1 MKEKKIT
8 VVWVGVLLLAALFFA
23 VLYWILRENVP
34 RRGVRLAILVCTAG
48 ISGTAFFWVRFH
60 HRQVALF
67 ADDICEMLDALMAGR
82 EPENYF
88 PYEDSLSA
96 RVQGKL
102 MQYCDM
108 MKEEGLQNRRDKETI
123 QELVSDIS
131 HQVKTPVA
139 NIKMFTGI
147 LKKHAL
153 SEEKR
158 EEFLSTL
165 EGQINKLDFL
175 MQSLIKMSR
184 LETGTFVL
192 HMKEAPL
199 SETIARAMSGVWAAA
214 ERKHISLEVQC
225 HEELTAFHDPKW
237 TAEAVGNLL
246 DNAVKY
252 TPDGGTVQ
260 VTVEPWQFYTKLTVS
275 DTGIGIDESHYHDV
289 FQRFFR
295 EEEAADKEGVGLGLY
310 LANGIINKQKGYISV
325 KSQKGKGTAFSV
337 YLLS

>member
-8 VVWVGVLLLAALFFA
+8 VVRVGVLLLAALFFA
-23 VLYWILRENVP
+23 VLHWILREKVP
-34 RRGVRLAILVCTAG
+34 ERQVRLAVLACTAG
-48 ISGTAFFWVRFH
+48 ISGASFFWVRFH

-88 PYEDSLSA
+88 LYEDSLSA

-225 HEELTAFHDPKW
+225 HEELTALHDPKW

>member
-1 MKEKKIT
+1 M
-8 VVWVGVLLLAALFFA
+8 
-23 VLYWILRENVP
+23 
-34 RRGVRLAILVCTAG
+34 
-48 ISGTAFFWVRFH
+48 
-60 HRQVALF
+60 
-67 ADDICEMLDALMAGR
+67 
-82 EPENYF
+82 
-88 PYEDSLSA
+88 SA

-325 KSQKGKGTAFSV
+325 KSQKGKGTASMSFS
-337 YLLS
+337 

>member
-8 VVWVGVLLLAALFFA
+8 AVRVGVLLLAALFFA
-23 VLYWILRENVP
+23 VLHWILREKVP
-34 RRGVRLAILVCTAG
+34 ERQVRLAVLACTAG
-48 ISGTAFFWVRFH
+48 ISGASFFWVRFH

-147 LKKHAL
+147 LKKNAL

-225 HEELTAFHDPKW
+225 HEELTALHDPKW

-252 TPDGGTVQ
+252 TPDGRTVA
-260 VTVEPWQFYTKLTVS
+260 V
-275 DTGIGIDESHYHDV
+275 
-289 FQRFFR
+289 
-295 EEEAADKEGVGLGLY
+295 LY
-310 LANGIINKQKGYISV
+310 KAYG
-325 KSQKGKGTAFSV
+325 F
-337 YLLS
+337 

>member
-8 VVWVGVLLLAALFFA
+8 AVRVGVLLLAALFFA
-23 VLYWILRENVP
+23 VLHWILREKVP
-34 RRGVRLAILVCTAG
+34 ERQVRLAVLACTAG
-48 ISGTAFFWVRFH
+48 ISGASFFWVRFH

-147 LKKHAL
+147 LKKNA
-153 SEEKR
+153 
-158 EEFLSTL
+158 
-165 EGQINKLDFL
+165 L

-225 HEELTAFHDPKW
+225 HEELTALHDPKW

>member
-1 MKEKKIT
+1 M
-8 VVWVGVLLLAALFFA
+8 
-23 VLYWILRENVP
+23 
-34 RRGVRLAILVCTAG
+34 
-48 ISGTAFFWVRFH
+48 
-60 HRQVALF
+60 
-67 ADDICEMLDALMAGR
+67 
-82 EPENYF
+82 
-88 PYEDSLSA
+88 SA

-147 LKKHAL
+147 LKKNAL

-192 HMKEAPL
+192 HMKEAPFK
-199 SETIARAMSGVWAAA
+199 RNHCQGN
-214 ERKHISLEVQC
+214 ERSM
-225 HEELTAFHDPKW
+225 
-237 TAEAVGNLL
+237 
-246 DNAVKY
+246 
-252 TPDGGTVQ
+252 GGSRKKT
-260 VTVEPWQFYTKLTVS
+260 Y
-275 DTGIGIDESHYHDV
+275 
-289 FQRFFR
+289 
-295 EEEAADKEGVGLGLY
+295 
-310 LANGIINKQKGYISV
+310 
-325 KSQKGKGTAFSV
+325 FS
-337 YLLS
+337 

>member
-8 VVWVGVLLLAALFFA
+8 AVRVGVLLLAALFFA
-23 VLYWILRENVP
+23 VLHWILREKVP
-34 RRGVRLAILVCTAG
+34 ERQVRLAVLACTAG
-48 ISGTAFFWVRFH
+48 ISGASFFWVRFH

-88 PYEDSLSA
+88 LYEDSLSA

-147 LKKHAL
+147 LKKNAL

-225 HEELTAFHDPKW
+225 HEELTALHDPKW

>member
-1 MKEKKIT
+1 MTDHTLTVTMNRLRGKIEDEAHTYKNCVRYGIYMDRRGAMKEKKIT
-8 VVWVGVLLLAALFFA
+8 AVRVGVLLLAALFFA
-23 VLYWILRENVP
+23 VLHWILREKVP
-34 RRGVRLAILVCTAG
+34 ERQVRLAVLACTAG
-48 ISGTAFFWVRFH
+48 ISGASFFWVRFH

-225 HEELTAFHDPKW
+225 HRRTDCP
-237 TAEAVGNLL
+237 
-246 DNAVKY
+246 
-252 TPDGGTVQ
+252 
-260 VTVEPWQFYTKLTVS
+260 S
-275 DTGIGIDESHYHDV
+275 
-289 FQRFFR
+289 
-295 EEEAADKEGVGLGLY
+295 
-310 LANGIINKQKGYISV
+310 
-325 KSQKGKGTAFSV
+325 
-337 YLLS
+337 

>member
-8 VVWVGVLLLAALFFA
+8 AVRVGVLLLAALFFA
-23 VLYWILRENVP
+23 VLHWILREKVP
-34 RRGVRLAILVCTAG
+34 ERQVRLAVLACTAG
-48 ISGTAFFWVRFH
+48 ISGASFFWVRFH

-88 PYEDSLSA
+88 LYEDSLSA

-165 EGQINKLDFL
+165 EGQITKLDFL

-225 HEELTAFHDPKW
+225 HEELTALHDPKW

>member
-8 VVWVGVLLLAALFFA
+8 AVRVGVLLLAALFFA

-88 PYEDSLSA
+88 PYEDFLSA

-225 HEELTAFHDPKW
+225 HEELTALHDPKW